1 MMERWE
7 IGIYIAWG
15 IGADMREIR
24 SSYKMLAYVTIFVHN
39 DRLRTVLEDIKPS
52 ELIYGRVHIAR
63 AYNFIQRSFF
73 TDTIIYVY
81 QVCTYIKFN
90 GPVVNSHRN

>member
-39 DRLRTVLEDIKPS
+39 DRLRTVLEDIQT
-52 ELIYGRVHIAR
+52 AR
-63 AYNFIQRSFF
+63 I
-73 TDTIIYVY
+73 DI
-81 QVCTYIKFN
+81 
-90 GPVVNSHRN
+90 G